1 MTNSQLI
8 TALRTGLPQELATD
22 LVSQFMSI
30 RADVAT
36 ATLERAAPG
45 KFVESVVQV
54 LQHIAT
60 GTYSQSFRSGE
71 VDDFLKNA
79 EARPL
84 ALPQDLKIVV
94 TRVARGMYSLRSK
107 RGIVHKGGIDPNVYD
122 LRYLF
127 FAAQW
132 VLSEIIRHVLSTDIE
147 TAARLVE
154 FIQVPVTPLVEDF
167 GDKRVV
173 LRAGTSMEELIT
185 LLLHYYPEYVMV
197 SQLKTD
203 MNRRA
208 KSTVSNTIRSAYT
221 KRLVEGDGKTGYKL
235 TILGYRRA
243 TEIAKRAAVREA
255 DS

>member
-1 MTNSQLI
+1 MTNSELI
-8 TALRTGLPQELATD
+8 KELRAKLPEELATD
-22 LVSQFMSI
+22 LVSQFASI

-36 ATLERAAPG
+36 ATLEKATPG

-54 LQHIAT
+54 LQYVAT
-60 GTYSQSFRSGE
+60 GTYSQSFKSGE
-71 VDDFLKNA
+71 LDDFLKNA

-84 ALPQDLKIVV
+84 ALPPDLRTVV

-132 VLSEIIRHVLSTDIE
+132 VLSEIIRHVLSTEME

-167 GDKRVV
+167 GDKRIV
-173 LRAGTSMEELIT
+173 LREGTSMKELLI
-185 LLLHYYPEYVMV
+185 LLLYYYPEYIMV
-197 SQLKTD
+197 PQLKTD

-208 KSTVSNTIRSAYT
+208 KSTVSNTIKSAYA

-235 TILGYRRA
+235 TSLGYQQA
-243 TEIAKRAAVREA
+243 TEIVKRAAVPQA